1 MNGSTSVASYLISK
15 GAPPFSPDSSENTCL
30 HYACAYGWYHCLLL
44 LIEAGAPLNHA
55 NVWGLTPIA
64 AAALKGHTGIF
75 KHLLKLEGV
84 DVNVKD
90 ENGRN
95 ILLTM
100 VIESDLA
107 PQVCSL
113 PKKLQLKAQTLLPP
127 PGRLVER

>member
-15 GAPPFSPDSSENTCL
+15 GASPFSPDSSENTCL

-113 PKKLQLKAQTLLPP
+113 PQKITAQGANFVTTT
-127 PGRLVER
+127 R

>member
-15 GAPPFSPDSSENTCL
+15 GASPFSPDSSENTCL

-44 LIEAGAPLNHA
+44 LTEAGAPLNHA

-113 PKKLQLKAQTLLPP
+113 PQKIQLKAQTVLPP
-127 PGRLVER
+127 QGK